1 MTLPESPTSLPYSP
15 RTGGQARED
24 AVERLDAA
32 RDEQE
37 CRGQAADA
45 AEDRAEELSTG
56 VELSAANE
64 RVAASEAW
72 LSYIERGY

>member
-1 MTLPESPTSLPYSP
+1 MSLPQSPMTIPHSP
-15 RTGGQARED
+15 RTSREAHRD
-24 AVERLDAA
+24 ALQRLDAA
-32 RDEQE
+32 RDDQD
-37 CRGQAADA
+37 RRRQDDDDA
-45 AEDRAEELSTG
+45 QGSDQGLSTG

>member
-1 MTLPESPTSLPYSP
+1 MILPQSPMSLPLSP
-15 RTGGQARED
+15 RNGGEAHTD

-32 RDEQE
+32 RDDQHRMREADDAA
-37 CRGQAADA
+37 RGTDRELAAD
-45 AEDRAEELSTG
+45 

-72 LSYIERGY
+72 LHYIERGY